1 MKRAHVILVI
11 SLALLLLSLVFGKR
25 VDGFQNPLPTG
36 NVTITHFVIYS
47 SLNTIIEKLP
57 FVHSNFTKVSSY
69 DTANLS
75 LVNGKVVQT
84 PTGNPALFKDM
95 SNLVP
100 GSGERKMWAFE
111 LKESIVGPLDQ
122 SSIDA
127 LEDASKQL
135 FGSVG
140 KIAFR
145 NNLGR
150 LYPSIVPDPA
160 DIGTGGTTG
169 GTETGGTT
177 GGTETGGTTGGTET
191 GGTET
196 GGTGTTST

>member
-1 MKRAHVILVI
+1 MKRAHIVLVV

-25 VDGFQNPLPTG
+25 VEGFQNPLPTG

-57 FVHSNFTKVSSY
+57 FVHSNFTKVASY

-84 PTGNPALFKDM
+84 PAENPALFKDM

-122 SSIDA
+122 SSVDA

-135 FGSVG
+135 FGSTG

-145 NNLGR
+145 TNLGR
-150 LYPSIVPDPA
+150 LFPSITPDPA
-160 DIGTGGTTG
+160 DVGTGGTNATSATSATTATG
-169 GTETGGTT
+169 DTTATGV
-177 GGTETGGTTGGTET
+177 
-191 GGTET
+191 
-196 GGTGTTST
+196 